1 MQPLDVSVF
10 APMKRAWRKHLKEW
24 KDEGAANGEVYA
36 TIPKKVGTIP
46 TYLGGT
52 YLGRYLPYLPR

>member
-52 YLGRYLPYLPR
+52 